1 MFAKF
6 KPGFLPQQTQAL
18 KKQIQALEIQSL
30 RLKIRSL
37 DLSVRPAGLAVRG
50 LPAERGADAVLEMSA
65 R

>member
-37 DLSVRPAGLAVRG
+37 DLFGRSAGLAVRG
-50 LPAERGADAVLEMSA
+50 LPAERGADAVLEVSA